1 VGTTVQVEQGRW
13 SFLDARLLNAGSPV
27 NNVLDRQIK
36 VAYKKYGAYSFLVK
50 PINDAQTLL
59 KGGGAAIGATTIT
72 VEDSSI
78 FPRTTGTL
86 VIDAGGAPEMID
98 FTSNNSATPGTLTVP
113 SGITAT
119 HVADVT
125 VDFSYTTELTSDA
138 LTGATKLYVED
149 TSLFPPDFGMIK
161 IFNVSSSEVIEI
173 SSVLTATKEITLAT
187 PLTAV
192 AGFSAGDKVAL
203 VEWYEVDT
211 NSPGG
216 YYSLLL
222 SPTELSALDSFL
234 YTIDV
239 YSLAAV
245 PAVFGEF
252 DRTVDVIKA
261 TSAETESP
269 PTLST
274 CILKDNIVD
283 LAGNPVQN
291 ISVSARMLSVPRIA
305 QGAGVEDLVVTS
317 TTDANGFF
325 QLTVLQGATV
335 DIVIPKVGYRRT
347 LVVPGTTSANLFE
360 V

>member
-1 VGTTVQVEQGRW
+1 MGTTVQVEQGRW

-27 NNVLDRQIK
+27 ISVLERQIK

-50 PINDAQTLL
+50 PLNGAQTLL
-59 KGGGAAIGATTIT
+59 KGGGAAIGDTTIT

-86 VIDAGGAPEMID
+86 IIDGGGVPEVID
-98 FTSNNSATPGTLTVP
+98 FTSNDSATPGTFTVP
-113 SGITAT
+113 SGITAV
-119 HVADVT
+119 HAADVM
-125 VDFSYTTELTSDA
+125 VQFSYATELTSDA
-138 LTGATKLYVED
+138 PIGATKLYVGD
-149 TSLFPPDFGMIK
+149 TSLFPPDFGRIK
-161 IFNVSSSEVIEI
+161 VFNIGASEVVEI
-173 SSVLTATKEITLAT
+173 SSVLTATKEITLAS
-187 PLTAV
+187 PLTV
-192 AGFSAGDKVAL
+192 GFSVGDKVEL

-234 YTIDV
+234 YTIDA
-239 YSLAAV
+239 YSLAAAPV
-245 PAVFGEF
+245 AFGEF

-261 TSAETESP
+261 TSAETEIP
-269 PTLST
+269 PALST

-291 ISVSARMLSVPRIA
+291 ISVSARMLSVPRVA
-305 QGAGVEDLVVTS
+305 QGVGVEDLVVTS